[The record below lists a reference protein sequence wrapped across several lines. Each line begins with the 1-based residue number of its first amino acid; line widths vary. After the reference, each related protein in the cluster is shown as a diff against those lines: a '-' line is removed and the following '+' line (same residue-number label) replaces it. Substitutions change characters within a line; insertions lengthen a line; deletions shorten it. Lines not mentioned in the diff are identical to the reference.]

1 MSFAVYTKSFQEIR
15 SQFRH
20 WSSAVDIEKAF
31 FVKESLIADVMEKII
46 NLSKNGQDG
55 IYILTSGTTG
65 KPKFIHKPWNYICDI
80 HQRNFYNE
88 DFRSKIINCFE
99 PLSFASLQFL
109 GISTQYEGGE
119 FDLLG
124 KGDKHRNQLDDISS
138 IAATP
143 TFLTNYMMKFDRP
156 EVRPHAIIL
165 GGETVT
171 QDFIDRCK
179 DFFNPERIIHSYA
192 STEFGLVL
200 RSTDSKAGYL
210 PNQVVKPYLQVEV
223 KDGKLMIDGYDS
235 GDLAEMR
242 DGRIFI
248 LGRDNGDVIN
258 VGGRKISASEIQDK
272 INKIL
277 GVRLSCVTARKSPV
291 VGQIVSLTVELADQK
306 DEVDTSDLTL
316 ELINQE
322 VAKNNWPKMQIK
334 FGQVQ
339 VNSNGKVVR

>member
-1 MSFAVYTKSFQEIR
+1 MSFAVYTKSFEEILGMD
-15 SQFRH
+15 SYDAF
-20 WSSAVDIEKAF
+20 VCLNKAF
-31 FVKESLIADVMEKII
+31 FIKHELLSCLIGDVFELVQK
-46 NLSKNGQDG
+46 GQDG
-55 IYILTSGTTG
+55 IYVCTSGTTG
-65 KPKFIHKPWNYICDI
+65 KPKLIHKSWDYARDLFR
-80 HQRNFYNE
+80 RNECN
-88 DFRSKIINCFE
+88 DHNTVINCFD

-109 GISTQYEGGE
+109 GITRQYEGGE
-119 FDLLG
+119 FYIMKPG
-124 KGDKHRNQLDDISS
+124 FVFSRNSDS

-156 EVRPHAIIL
+156 DVRPHAIIL

-200 RSTDSKAGYL
+200 RSTDGKAGYL

-223 KDGKLMIDGYDS
+223 KDGKLMIDGFDS

-272 INKIL
+272 INKIP
-277 GVRLSCVTARKSPV
+277 GVKLSCVTARKSPV
-291 VGQIVSLTVELADQK
+291 VGQIVSLTVELADRK
-306 DEVDTSDLTL
+306 GEVDTSDLTL